1 VSVLVRL
8 KGFQKLTP
16 VDEALQIFLDAL
28 HIGKPKAVKVSLES
42 ALHRVL
48 AEDVVAGGDLP
59 RFDRSAVDGYAVRAE
74 QTSGA
79 SQFKPRNF
87 RLVAKKG
94 IGSGEVKQLWTG
106 QALPEGADAVVMLE
120 YTKEQGGK
128 VDVWSVLTPGENVS
142 KRGEDVREGEMA
154 VAAGTV
160 LRPQHL
166 GLIAGLGVA
175 KVSVVEKPVVGVL
188 ATGNELVSLGSGLSE
203 SGIVDTN
210 RLVLSALCCEAGA
223 EPLDLGIA
231 RDDVSQISKKLKSGL
246 SGADLVLTSGG
257 TSVGG
262 VDLVPEAVNRVGK
275 PGVVVHGVAMRP
287 GMPVALAVVKGKPVV
302 VLPGNPVA
310 AMVGFEVFVRPL
322 IARMLGIVKPEA
334 RCTVMARMVRGV
346 AVALGR
352 RNFVRVRVYK
362 RGEEFCAE
370 PVSAR
375 GSGLLSTMTRSNG
388 FVVVSED
395 REGLAK
401 DELVLVQLFDA
412 V

>member
-1 VSVLVRL
+1 
-8 KGFQKLTP
+8 
-16 VDEALQIFLDAL
+16 
-28 HIGKPKAVKVSLES
+28 
-42 ALHRVL
+42 
-48 AEDVVAGGDLP
+48 
-59 RFDRSAVDGYAVRAE
+59 VRAG
-74 QTSGA
+74 QTAGA
-79 SQFKPRNF
+79 SQFKPKRF
-87 RLVAKKG
+87 RLVAKNR
-94 IGSGEVKQLWTG
+94 IGSDEVKQLWTG

-120 YTKEQGGK
+120 YTKQQDGK
-128 VDVWSVLTPGENVS
+128 VGVWSMLTPGENVS
-142 KRGEDVREGEMA
+142 KRGEDVAKGEMA

-160 LRPQHL
+160 LKPQHL
-166 GLIAGLGVA
+166 GLIAAFGVA
-175 KVSVVEKPVVGVL
+175 RVGVVEKPVVGVL
-188 ATGNELVSLGSGLSE
+188 ATGNELVSLGSRLSE

-210 RLVLSALCCEAGA
+210 RLVLSALCCEVGA

-231 RDDVSQISKKLKSGL
+231 RDDVSQISEKLESGL
-246 SGADLVLTSGG
+246 SKADLILTSGG

-262 VDLVPEAVNRVGK
+262 ADLVPDAVNGMGE

-322 IARMLGIVKPEA
+322 IGRMLGIGKPEA

-362 RGEEFCAE
+362 RGEELCAE

-388 FVVVSED
+388 FVVVPED

-401 DELVLVQLFDA
+401 DEVVSVQLFDA